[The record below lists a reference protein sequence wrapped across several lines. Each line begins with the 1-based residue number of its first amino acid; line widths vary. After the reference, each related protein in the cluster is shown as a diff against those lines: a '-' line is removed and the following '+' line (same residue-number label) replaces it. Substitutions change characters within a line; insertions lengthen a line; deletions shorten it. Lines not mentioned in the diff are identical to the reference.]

1 MTLVVPDTVT
11 LPDGTSAQV
20 KRVAAAVVDG
30 RLTRVVYT
38 LEKANGAWADV
49 VSEELAS
56 PQ

>member
-1 MTLVVPDTVT
+1 MTLVVPESVT
-11 LPDGTSAQV
+11 LSDGTTAQV

-49 VSEELAS
+49 ERDELAS

>member
-1 MTLVVPDTVT
+1 MTLVVPESVT
-11 LPDGTSAQV
+11 LRDGTTAQV

-49 VSEELAS
+49 DSEELAS

>member
-11 LPDGTSAQV
+11 LADGTTAQV

-38 LEKANGAWADV
+38 LEKTNGAWADV
-49 VSEELAS
+49 ESEELAS

>member
-11 LPDGTSAQV
+11 LPDGTTAQV

-49 VSEELAS
+49 ESEELAS